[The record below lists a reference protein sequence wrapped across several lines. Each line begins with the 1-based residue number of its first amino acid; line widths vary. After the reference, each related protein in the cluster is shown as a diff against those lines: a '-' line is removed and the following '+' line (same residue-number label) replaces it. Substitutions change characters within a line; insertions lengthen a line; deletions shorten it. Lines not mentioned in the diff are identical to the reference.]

1 MQRIPNIEVVFVP
14 PVVVTSAWGLDS
26 SIFLRRSAP
35 GGRIAFDPEFMNW
48 FPIGPPIPPIPP
60 ILPIPP
66 GFGAQKVLSVN
77 TVQNIYPTFRNNLT
91 QVFSPILPSV
101 VNVGDSF
108 ALLVETGRTLN
119 SNVSYSLFI
128 TKPDG
133 SEWVATSPQ
142 VYVAEVDSYVKQGLF
157 PSQTYT
163 ALLIPA
169 SFVDQ
174 HGYWSC
180 FLQAPGYTSS
190 IQRFYIGPPEV
201 LT

>member
-1 MQRIPNIEVVFVP
+1 LLIE
-14 PVVVTSAWGLDS
+14 S
-26 SIFLRRSAP
+26 
-35 GGRIAFDPEFMNW
+35 
-48 FPIGPPIPPIPP
+48 
-60 ILPIPP
+60 
-66 GFGAQKVLSVN
+66 
-77 TVQNIYPTFRNNLT
+77 
-91 QVFSPILPSV
+91 
-101 VNVGDSF
+101 
-108 ALLVETGRTLN
+108 GRTLN
-119 SNVSYSLFI
+119 SDVTYSVFI

-133 SEWVATSPQ
+133 SRWVATSPQ

-174 HGYWSC
+174 HGYWTC